1 MRLLFRL
8 LLPCL
13 LPGWLLATGPVL
25 TVTAPERS
33 LAFTAAE
40 FAALPRTELEA
51 AEPHTKV
58 GHRYAGVLLR
68 EFLHRL
74 DVPRG
79 KELRGAG
86 QQLAVLVRGT
96 DGYAVVFS
104 AAELDEGFGN
114 TPVLISDRE
123 DGAPWNERYG
133 PLRLI
138 VAGDQFAARWVRNV
152 RSLELITVGTVVPR
166 PPKS

>member
-1 MRLLFRL
+1 MRCRPLLFFL
-8 LLPCL
+8 LLSSPL
-13 LPGWLLATGPVL
+13 LDAGPVL
-25 TVTAPERS
+25 TVGAPERS
-33 LAFTAAE
+33 LAFTGEE
-40 FAALPRTELEA
+40 FAALPRTELVA
-51 AEPHTKV
+51 AEPHSQAE
-58 GHRYAGVLLR
+58 HRYAGVLLR

-79 KELRGAG
+79 KDLRGAR
-86 QQLAVLVRGT
+86 QQLAVLVRGA

-123 DGAPWNERYG
+123 DGVPWNERYG

-138 VAGDQFAARWVRNV
+138 VAGDRFAARWVRNV
-152 RSLELITVGTVVPR
+152 TSIELVTVGTVVPR